1 MGLFKDIT
9 RASNYVAATTTEGI
23 ALVQAKTPWIGAA
36 IAKAIHLTGDLC
48 RGNTWLF
55 QGVQRNV

>member
-36 IAKAIHLTGDLC
+36 IAKATF
-48 RGNTWLF
+48 RGR
-55 QGVQRNV
+55 QRGGLSNHDAAT